1 MTLLSFNDKYSSAL
15 NLKVD
20 NSDEM
25 LKNTNQ
31 NILPEP
37 LTMFKLALPFLKVL

>member
-1 MTLLSFNDKYSSAL
+1 MTLYSFNSKFFSVL
-15 NLKVD
+15 NHKVN
-20 NSDEM
+20 NSNEM

-37 LTMFKLALPFLKVL
+37 STMFKLALPFLEVL

>member
-1 MTLLSFNDKYSSAL
+1 MTLQPFNNKCYSAL
-15 NLKVD
+15 NPKVN

-37 LTMFKLALPFLKVL
+37 STMFKLALPFLKML